1 MDENIHAPTIPSGP
15 TTVSTNGISHSHLSL
30 RELDTKK
37 KDMEAE
43 FTALGG
49 VLESHG
55 VNMNTPLMTPDGFPR
70 ADLDVAQ
77 SQISSSR
84 FLSTTC

>member
-1 MDENIHAPTIPSGP
+1 MDANLHAPTIPSGP
-15 TTVSTNGISHSHLSL
+15 TTIDTNGTSLSHLSL

-43 FTALGG
+43 FSALGG

-55 VNMNTPLMTPDGFPR
+55 VNMDTPLMTPDGFPR

-77 SQISSSR
+77 SPASR
-84 FLSTTC
+84 FRLSPMVH

>member
-1 MDENIHAPTIPSGP
+1 MEENIHAPTIPSGP
-15 TTVSTNGISHSHLSL
+15 TTGGINGTSHTHLSL
-30 RELDTKK
+30 RELDSRK

-43 FTALGG
+43 LTALSG

-55 VNMNTPLMTPDGFPR
+55 VNMSTPLMTPDGFPR

-77 SQISSSR
+77 SKSPIC
-84 FLSTTC
+84 FLTIVY